1 MIICT
6 AGEDDYAQG
15 EWAVESL
22 WESQEDLEEVQT
34 AIRAAV
40 ATAVRLQ
47 EDVAI
52 MDDLAIIPLSR
63 ATEAPIEV
71 IRIDGVSFPV
81 TFSSQTH

>member
-1 MIICT
+1 M
-6 AGEDDYAQG
+6 
-15 EWAVESL
+15 ESL
-22 WESQEDLEEVQT
+22 WESKEDLEEVQT

-63 ATEAPIEV
+63 ATEAPLEV

-81 TFSSQTH
+81 TFSQRTH

>member
-6 AGEDDYAQG
+6 AGGDDYAQG
-15 EWAVESL
+15 ERTVESL
-22 WESQEDLEEVQT
+22 WESKEDLEEVQT

-63 ATEAPIEV
+63 ATEAPLEV

-81 TFSSQTH
+81 TFSQQTH

>member
-6 AGEDDYAQG
+6 AREDDYAQG

-63 ATEAPIEV
+63 ATEAPLEV

-81 TFSSQTH
+81 TFSQQSH

>member
-6 AGEDDYAQG
+6 AGEDHYAQG

-63 ATEAPIEV
+63 ATEAPLEV

-81 TFSSQTH
+81 TFSQQTH